1 MQLEGGNLTIKKFI
15 RNEDGVLVEGS
26 SLNGSVRYEVTRDK
40 KDGRIHRDIRAENIW
55 LSLYRYS
62 ESTPFNVTW
71 MSCTSSGKPLENP
84 TQWNTHEQG
93 AYFNIDMGDFAKLK
107 DAENFALGFAYDY
120 REYGNFFLYDPAN
133 PMFERL
139 KGEPKYR
146 DRINISEIP
155 VLWKYNRETQQYN
168 GIKIQIP
175 HNKISKEALEKTKEE
190 TKRRLELR
198 EKIKNGGEDT
208 RIMVKVLLNVDLGDL
223 GQAISDKLLEE
234 VSTVD
239 GVGADGD
246 SVYNVDDVVVDV
258 KNTGE
263 VEATFYLERESG
275 KFTSADELREEIVN
289 SISSIDID
297 LPISVTE

>member
-1 MQLEGGNLTIKKFI
+1 MVQKWTDNAIK
-15 RNEDGVLVEGS
+15 
-26 SLNGSVRYEVTRDK
+26 YEVSKDI
-40 KDGRIHRDIRAENIW
+40 KDGSIRREIRAEKIW
-55 LSLYRYS
+55 LSFYCHNGSAPYS
-62 ESTPFNVTW
+62 VTW
-71 MSCTSSGKPLENP
+71 KSCNSSGKPLENP
-84 TQWNTHEQG
+84 SLWNTHEQG
-93 AYFNIDMGDFAKLK
+93 AYFNIDMGKFATLK
-107 DAENFALGFAYDY
+107 EAENFALGFAYDY

-133 PMFERL
+133 PVFDRL
-139 KGEPKYR
+139 KGETKYS
-146 DRINISEIP
+146 DRIKISEIP
-155 VLWKYNRETQQYN
+155 VLWKYNRETKMYD
-168 GIKIQIP
+168 GIKIQVP
-175 HNKISKEALEKTKEE
+175 YNDVSEEVLEKTKEE

-223 GQAISDKLLEE
+223 GQAISNKLLEE

-275 KFTSADELREEIVN
+275 KFTSADELRSEIVN

-297 LPISVTE
+297 LPITVTE

>member
-1 MQLEGGNLTIKKFI
+1 MVQKWTDDAIK
-15 RNEDGVLVEGS
+15 
-26 SLNGSVRYEVTRDK
+26 YEVTRDR
-40 KDGRIHRDIRAENIW
+40 KDGSISRHIRAKEMW
-55 LSLYRYS
+55 LSLYRPG
-62 ESTPFNVTW
+62 ESAPFHLTW

-93 AYFNIDMGDFAKLK
+93 AYFNIDMGEFAKLK

-133 PMFERL
+133 PMFEKL
-139 KGEPKYR
+139 KGEPKYS
-146 DRINISEIP
+146 DRIKISEIP
-155 VLWKYNRETQQYN
+155 VLWKYNRATQMYE
-168 GIKIQIP
+168 GIKIQVP
-175 HNKISKEALEKTKEE
+175 YNEVSKEVLEKTKEE

-208 RIMVKVLLNVDLGDL
+208 RIMVKIRLNVDLGDL
-223 GQAISDKLLEE
+223 GQAISDTLLEE

-289 SISSIDID
+289 SISSLDVD
-297 LPISVTE
+297 LPITVTG

>member
-120 REYGNFFLYDPAN
+120 REYGDFFLYDPAN

-139 KGEPKYR
+139 KGEPKYG

>member
-1 MQLEGGNLTIKKFI
+1 VQLEGGNLSTKYFS
-15 RNEDGVLVEGS
+15 RNEDNIMVQYRTADA
-26 SLNGSVRYEVTRDK
+26 VRYETTKDKRD
-40 KDGRIHRDIRAENIW
+40 GSISRSIRAKEMW
-55 LSLYRYS
+55 LSLYRPS
-62 ESTPFNVTW
+62 ESAPFYLTW
-71 MSCTSSGKPLENP
+71 MTCNSSGKPLENP

-93 AYFNIDMGDFAKLK
+93 AYFNIDMGKFATLK
-107 DAENFALGFAYDY
+107 EAENFALGFAYDY
-120 REYGNFFLYDPAN
+120 REYGNFFPYDPV
-133 PMFERL
+133 FDKL
-139 KGEPKYR
+139 KEEEKYS

-155 VLWKYNRETQQYN
+155 VLWKYNRATQMYD

-175 HNKISKEALEKTKEE
+175 YNEVSEEVLEKRKEE

-198 EKIKNGGEDT
+198 EAIKNGGEDT

-275 KFTSADELREEIVN
+275 KFTSADELRSEIVN

-297 LPISVTE
+297 LPITVTE

>member
-15 RNEDGVLVEGS
+15 RNADGVLVEGS
-26 SLNGSVRYEVTRDK
+26 SLNGSVRYEVTKDR
-40 KDGRIHRDIRAENIW
+40 KDGSISRSIRAENIW
-55 LSLYRYS
+55 LSLYRPS
-62 ESTPFNVTW
+62 ESAPFHLTW

-93 AYFNIDMGDFAKLK
+93 AYFNIDMGEFAKLK

-120 REYGNFFLYDPAN
+120 REYGNFFPYDPV
-133 PMFERL
+133 FDRL
-139 KGEPKYR
+139 KEEPKYS
-146 DRINISEIP
+146 DRIKISEIP
-155 VLWKYNRETQQYN
+155 VLWKYNRETERYE
-168 GIKIQIP
+168 GIKIQVP
-175 HNKISKEALEKTKEE
+175 YNEVSKEVLEKTKEE

-239 GVGADGD
+239 GVGVDGD

-263 VEATFYLERESG
+263 IEATFYLERESG
-275 KFTSADELREEIVN
+275 KFTSADELRSEIVN

-297 LPISVTE
+297 LPIEVTE

>member
-1 MQLEGGNLTIKKFI
+1 MRLEGGNLSIKYFS
-15 RNEDGVLVEGS
+15 RNEDGVMVQKWTDDA
-26 SLNGSVRYEVTRDK
+26 VKYEVTRDR
-40 KDGRIHRDIRAENIW
+40 KDGSISRSIRTKEMW
-55 LSLYRYS
+55 LSFYRHS
-62 ESTPFNVTW
+62 ESTPFHVTW

-84 TQWNTHEQG
+84 TQWDTHEQG
-93 AYFNIDMGDFAKLK
+93 AYFNIDMGKFATLK
-107 DAENFALGFAYDY
+107 EAENFALGFAYDY

-139 KGEPKYR
+139 KKEQKYS

-155 VLWKYNRETQQYN
+155 VLWKYNRETKMYN
-168 GIKIQIP
+168 GIKIQVP
-175 HNKISKEALEKTKEE
+175 YNDVSKEVLEKRKEE

-198 EKIKNGGEDT
+198 EIIKNGGEDT
-208 RIMVKVLLNVDLGDL
+208 RIMVKILLNVDLGDL

-275 KFTSADELREEIVN
+275 KFTSADELRSEIVN
-289 SISSIDID
+289 SISSINID
-297 LPISVTE
+297 LPIEVTE

>member
-1 MQLEGGNLTIKKFI
+1 MSTKYFS
-15 RNEDGVLVEGS
+15 RNEDNIMVQYRTADA
-26 SLNGSVRYEVTRDK
+26 VRYETTKDKRD
-40 KDGRIHRDIRAENIW
+40 GSISRSIRAKEMW
-55 LSLYRYS
+55 LSLYRPS
-62 ESTPFNVTW
+62 ESAPFYLTW
-71 MSCTSSGKPLENP
+71 MTCNSSGKPLENP

-93 AYFNIDMGDFAKLK
+93 AYFNIDMGKFATLK
-107 DAENFALGFAYDY
+107 EAENFALGFAYDY
-120 REYGNFFLYDPAN
+120 REYGNFFPYDPV
-133 PMFERL
+133 FDKL
-139 KGEPKYR
+139 KEEEKYS

-155 VLWKYNRETQQYN
+155 VLWKYNRATQMYD

-175 HNKISKEALEKTKEE
+175 YNEVSEEVLEKRKEE

-198 EKIKNGGEDT
+198 EAIKNGGEDT

-275 KFTSADELREEIVN
+275 KFTSADELRSEIVN

-297 LPISVTE
+297 LPITVTE

>member
-1 MQLEGGNLTIKKFI
+1 MVQKWTDNAIK
-15 RNEDGVLVEGS
+15 
-26 SLNGSVRYEVTRDK
+26 YEVSKDI
-40 KDGRIHRDIRAENIW
+40 KDGSIRREIRAEKIW
-55 LSLYRYS
+55 LSFYCHNGSAPYS
-62 ESTPFNVTW
+62 VTW
-71 MSCTSSGKPLENP
+71 MSCNSSGKPLENP
-84 TQWNTHEQG
+84 SQWNTHEQG
-93 AYFNIDMGDFAKLK
+93 AYFNIDMGKFATLK
-107 DAENFALGFAYDY
+107 EAENFALGFAYDY

-133 PMFERL
+133 PVFDRL
-139 KGEPKYR
+139 KGETKYS
-146 DRINISEIP
+146 DRIKISEIP
-155 VLWKYNRETQQYN
+155 VLWKYNRETKMYD
-168 GIKIQIP
+168 GIKIQVP
-175 HNKISKEALEKTKEE
+175 YNDVSEEVLEKTKEE

-223 GQAISDKLLEE
+223 GQAISNKLLEE

-289 SISSIDID
+289 SISSLDVD
-297 LPISVTE
+297 LPITVTG